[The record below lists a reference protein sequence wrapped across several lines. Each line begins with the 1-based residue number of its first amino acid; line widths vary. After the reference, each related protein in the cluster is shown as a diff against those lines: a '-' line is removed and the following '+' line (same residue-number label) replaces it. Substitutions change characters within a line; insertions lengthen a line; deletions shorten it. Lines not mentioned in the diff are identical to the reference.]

1 MNLITS
7 GSHEENDA
15 DLEDLFDQID
25 TDESGKID
33 YGEFVTAAVNKK
45 KILNEKNLEMVFKLY
60 DKNDDGL
67 ISYEEFNEV
76 FKSM

>member
-1 MNLITS
+1 M
-7 GSHEENDA
+7 
-15 DLEDLFDQID
+15 
-25 TDESGKID
+25 
-33 YGEFVTAAVNKK
+33 TAAVNKK